1 MVAISATP
9 HQEDYMSRADLAGR
23 ISTVEHRM
31 DSIEQRLDASFAALS
46 TQILQSNRE
55 TRDTI
60 LATLRSEMA
69 AMGGSLATK
78 LEVRDEGVRTRRH
91 FDVVAESLE
100 GSISLVAEG
109 HLALGQQMTKLEA
122 NLSAGFET
130 RNRTTELVL
139 HDHGRRLIV
148 LETPKS

>member
-1 MVAISATP
+1 
-9 HQEDYMSRADLAGR
+9 MSRADLAGR

-31 DSIEQRLDASFAALS
+31 DSIEQRLDASFSALS
-46 TQILQSNRE
+46 TQIVQSNRE

-69 AMGGSLATK
+69 AMGVGLRGDMEALGGSLATK

-100 GSISLVAEG
+100 GSISLIAEG
-109 HLALGQQMTKLEA
+109 HLALEQQMTRMEA
-122 NLSAGFET
+122 NVTAGFET
-130 RNRTTELVL
+130 RIRTTELVL
-139 HDHGRRLIV
+139 QDHGRRLIV
-148 LETPKS
+148 LEASEG

>member
-1 MVAISATP
+1 
-9 HQEDYMSRADLAGR
+9 MSRADLAGR
-23 ISTVEHRM
+23 ISTVEYRM
-31 DSIEQRLDASFAALS
+31 DAIEQRLDASFAALS
-46 TQILQSNRE
+46 TQMLQSNRE

-69 AMGGSLATK
+69 AMGVGLRGDMEALGGSLATK

-100 GSISLVAEG
+100 GSISLIAEG
-109 HLALGQQMTKLEA
+109 HLALGQQMTRMEA
-122 NLSAGFET
+122 NLTAGFET
-130 RNRTTELVL
+130 RIRTSDLVL

-148 LETPKS
+148 LEASEG

>member
-1 MVAISATP
+1 
-9 HQEDYMSRADLAGR
+9 MSRADLAGR

-31 DSIEQRLDASFAALS
+31 DSIEQRLDASFSALS

-69 AMGGSLATK
+69 AMGVGLRGDMEALGGSLATK

-100 GSISLVAEG
+100 GSISLIAEG
-109 HLALGQQMTKLEA
+109 HLALEQQMTRMEA
-122 NLSAGFET
+122 NVTAGFET
-130 RNRTTELVL
+130 RIRTTELVL
-139 HDHGRRLIV
+139 QDHGRRLIV
-148 LETPKS
+148 LEASEG